1 MLSIKYIDR
10 HSTTDGFSTYDAFI
24 VVSSHLFSC
33 LKLGS
38 LIAVLKRGS
47 HRVLVLE
54 KINI

>member
-10 HSTTDGFSTYDAFI
+10 HSTTDGFSTYDVFI

-38 LIAVLKRGS
+38 LMTVLKRGT
-47 HRVLVLE
+47 HRVLMLE
-54 KINI
+54 KN